1 VLAANDQIIVC
12 DDMIT
17 QAFYIFE
24 IALTK
29 DTRAGQGPAP
39 NPGAI
44 TRPKPPF
51 KDRASA
57 PLPKPPPALLFK
69 TTFSHL

>member
-51 KDRASA
+51 TD
-57 PLPKPPPALLFK
+57 
-69 TTFSHL
+69 